1 MGRDKAM
8 RTQPLLPPSP
18 GYNYKSKRDT
28 MKLIQALRPVC
39 VAVALYVAFPG
50 IVYSADEPEIDR
62 NSRAFKEAE
71 YTLTKSTTVY
81 KEISEGK
88 LGRVP
93 QSVLDKAKCVAIFP
107 DTVTVSAGLGGTHG
121 DGIALCKTASGE
133 WENPMFLNLIG
144 GSVGLQAGVKSADMV
159 LYITG
164 NRAAEALR
172 KGSFKVG
179 GELSAV
185 AGTFDK
191 TMPSPQA
198 EVVAYTRSQGLFMG
212 AALEGVS
219 ITRDDS
225 DERAFYGLRKQAL
238 TAQIPEDLQR
248 EVNRLRDVLPEHV
261 G

>member
-1 MGRDKAM
+1 
-8 RTQPLLPPSP
+8 
-18 GYNYKSKRDT
+18 
-28 MKLIQALRPVC
+28 MKLIQLLLRPT
-39 VAVALYVAFPG
+39 VAALSLYIALP
-50 IVYSADEPEIDR
+50 SAVHAAEEPDVDR

-88 LGRVP
+88 LGKVP
-93 QSVLDKAKCVAIFP
+93 QSVLDKTKCVAIFP

-121 DGIALCKTASGE
+121 DGVGFCKTATGE

-164 NRAAEALR
+164 NRAAEAIK

-191 TMPSPQA
+191 TVPSPQA
-198 EVVAYTRSQGLFMG
+198 EVIAYSRSQGLFMG
-212 AALEGVS
+212 AALDGVNIS
-219 ITRDDS
+219 RDDS
-225 DERAFYGLRKQAL
+225 DERAFYGLREQAL
-238 TAQIPEDLQR
+238 TAKIPEDLQR
-248 EVNRLRDVLPEHV
+248 EVNRLRDALPPHV

>member
-1 MGRDKAM
+1 
-8 RTQPLLPPSP
+8 
-18 GYNYKSKRDT
+18 
-28 MKLIQALRPVC
+28 MKLFQTVRPTLAALSLCLTLPC
-39 VAVALYVAFPG
+39 AAAF
-50 IVYSADEPEIDR
+50 AAEEPEVDR
-62 NSRAFKEAE
+62 NSRAFKDAE

-88 LGRVP
+88 MGKIP
-93 QSVLDKAKCVAIFP
+93 QSVLDKTRCVAIFP

-121 DGIALCKTASGE
+121 DGIGFCKTSAGA

-144 GSVGLQAGVKSADMV
+144 GSIGLQAGVKSADIV

-164 NRAAEALR
+164 TRAMESLK

-191 TMPSPQA
+191 TVPSTQA
-198 EVVAYTRSQGLFMG
+198 EVVAYSRSQGLFMG
-212 AALEGVS
+212 ASLDGVNVS
-219 ITRDDS
+219 RDDS
-225 DERAFYGLRKQAL
+225 DERAFYGLREQAL
-238 TAQIPEDLQR
+238 TAKIPEDLQR
-248 EVNRLRDVLPEHV
+248 EVNQLRDVLPPHV